1 MQMSR
6 IVAIVF
12 ASTCFSGA
20 TAQADNHAAEKPGLF
35 GTTFLEGWTKNI
47 GAGITG
53 TNGTTSE
60 VRITANTTGEY
71 DDERHRRKFQAN
83 LYISKP
89 DAPSGTTDR
98 KAFVE
103 YEENYKPF
111 DNSIYLLGTA
121 RYDYDRLLRANSR
134 IAPSVGVG
142 MDLHDSENLTI
153 RASIGTGLSHTWD
166 RDGDTVPEG
175 VLRGSADYNVTKG
188 VTFATTHTFYTNID
202 DTDELRV
209 ISNAELKADIGEDG
223 GLTASLGLNNEYDT
237 TAEGRSED
245 NEKNDLTY
253 FLRLGYDF

>member
-1 MQMSR
+1 MHMSL

-12 ASTCFSGA
+12 AFTCFFGA
-20 TAQADNHAAEKPGLF
+20 TARADDHEAEKPGLF
-35 GTTFLEGWTKNI
+35 GTTFLEDWSKNI

-53 TNGTTSE
+53 SNGTTSE
-60 VRITANTTGEY
+60 VKITANATGEF
-71 DDERHRRKFQAN
+71 DDGRHRRKFQAN

-89 DAPSGTTDR
+89 DSPDGETDR

-121 RYDYDRLLRANSR
+121 RYDYDRLLIANSR
-134 IAPSVGVG
+134 IAPSMGVG

-153 RASIGTGLSHTWD
+153 RASIGAGLSHTWD

-175 VLRGSADYNVTKG
+175 VLRGSANYNVTTG
-188 VTFATTHTFYTNID
+188 ITFATTHTYYPSIED
-202 DTDELRV
+202 PDELRV
-209 ISNAELKADIGEDG
+209 ISNAELQADIGDEG
-223 GLTASLGLNNEYDT
+223 GLTASVGLNNEYDT
-237 TAEGRSED
+237 TAEGTLED

-253 FLRLGYDF
+253 FFRLGYDF

>member
-1 MQMSR
+1 MQNSF
-6 IVAIVF
+6 IVALMITF
-12 ASTCFSGA
+12 TCFVGA
-20 TAQADNHAAEKPGLF
+20 TAQADNPAAEKPGVF

-47 GAGITG
+47 GAGISG
-53 TNGTTSE
+53 SDGTTSE

-71 DDERHRRKFQAN
+71 NHEKHRRKFQAN

-89 DAPSGTTDR
+89 DSPSEPTDR

-111 DNSIYLLGTA
+111 DNSIYLIGTA
-121 RYDYDRLLRANSR
+121 RYDYDRLLSANSR
-134 IAPSVGVG
+134 IAPSAGVG

-166 RDGDTVPEG
+166 RNGETVPEG

-188 VTFATTHTFYTNID
+188 VDFATTHTFYTNID

-209 ISNAELKADIGEDG
+209 ISNAELKADIGEEG
-223 GLTASLGLNNEYDT
+223 GLTASVGLNNEYDT
-237 TAEGRSED
+237 TAEGGSEG

>member
-1 MQMSR
+1 MLKSF
-6 IVAIVF
+6 IVALVF
-12 ASTCFSGA
+12 AFTCFVGA
-20 TAQADNHAAEKPGLF
+20 SAQADNQVAEKPGLF

-47 GAGITG
+47 GAGISG
-53 TNGTTSE
+53 SNGTTSE
-60 VRITANTTGEY
+60 VKITADAKGEY
-71 DDERHRRKFQAN
+71 NHEKHRRKFQAN

-89 DAPSGTTDR
+89 DSPSEPTDR

-111 DNSIYLLGTA
+111 DNSIYLIGTA
-121 RYDYDRLLRANSR
+121 RYDYDRLLSANSR
-134 IAPSVGVG
+134 IAPSAGVG

-166 RDGDTVPEG
+166 RNGETVPEG

-188 VTFATTHTFYTNID
+188 VTFATTQTFYTNID

-209 ISNAELKADIGEDG
+209 ISNAELKADIGEGG
-223 GLTASLGLNNEYDT
+223 GLTASVGLNNEYDT